1 MGLRG
6 IAFVLKAET
15 GGQELGSDRVSRRTK
30 NLVVKLA
37 LGRLRNNVVSSG
49 PTPFL
54 LKQRVVQTVT
64 RGSHGR
70 EPERAGHPEPLPEP
84 PKIEKENAK
93 DAIEPGQSGPESAA
107 HDSPKKQKE
116 IRTRTTLLKTKT
128 QKARRA
134 NISYF

>member
-84 PKIEKENAK
+84 PKIEKEKREGRHRAR
-93 DAIEPGQSGPESAA
+93 PERARERGA
-107 HDSPKKQKE
+107 
-116 IRTRTTLLKTKT
+116 RLT
-128 QKARRA
+128 QKAER
-134 NISYF
+134 NKNPHDLTKN